1 MDADGVTSQW
11 FNPDVPN
18 VARIY
23 DCLLGG
29 KDHYPADLAAAAK
42 IAEAAPEVVQ
52 RVRENREFLGRV
64 VRILATEGIRQFID
78 IGTGLPTQENVHQ
91 VARRV
96 TPAARVAYVD
106 NDPVV
111 VVHAQA
117 LLATDE
123 DTIAIA
129 GDMCE
134 PAAILRQV
142 TEQGFIDLT
151 QPVAILMLAVLHF
164 IPDTAQA
171 AQIVATFREQIAA
184 GSYMVITHATAGD
197 MSEGDLAQAVQTY
210 AASSAGSI
218 TPRSHDQ
225 IEAFFDGLELE
236 VPGVVPVAHWRPL
249 SPEPV
254 LAERATIE
262 FSRLRSGK
270 ATPTVTDGP
279 VFLGGVARNTSSRR

>member
-1 MDADGVTSQW
+1 VDADEVTSQW
-11 FNPDVPN
+11 FDPDVPN

-29 KDHYPADLAAAAK
+29 KDHYPADLAAAIK
-42 IAEAAPEVVQ
+42 IADAAPEVVQ

-96 TPAARVAYVD
+96 TPAVRVAYVD

-111 VVHAQA
+111 VAHAQA
-117 LLATDE
+117 LLAKDE
-123 DTIAIA
+123 NTIAVA
-129 GDMCE
+129 GDMLE
-134 PAAILRQV
+134 PATILRRV

-164 IPDTAQA
+164 IPDCAQA
-171 AQIVATFREQIAA
+171 AQTVAMVREQIAT
-184 GSYMVITHATAGD
+184 GSYLVITHASAGS
-197 MSEGDLAQAVQTY
+197 MSEGNLSQAVQTY
-210 AASSAGSI
+210 ASSSAGSI

-225 IEAFFDGLELE
+225 IEGFFDGLKLE
-236 VPGVVPVAHWRPL
+236 EPGVVPVAQWRPL
-249 SPEPV
+249 SPEPL
-254 LAERATIE
+254 LAGPATDW
-262 FSRLRSGK
+262 FAG
-270 ATPTVTDGP
+270 GP
-279 VFLGGVARNTSSRR
+279 VFLGGVGRNT

>member
-1 MDADGVTSQW
+1 VDANEATSQW

-29 KDHYPADLAAAAK
+29 KDHYPADLAAAAR

-64 VRILATEGIRQFID
+64 VRILAAEGIRQFID

-111 VVHAQA
+111 VAHAQA
-117 LLATDE
+117 LLAKDE
-123 DTIAIA
+123 NTMAIA
-129 GDMCE
+129 GDMLE
-134 PAAILRQV
+134 PQAILRRV

-164 IPDTAQA
+164 IPDCAQA
-171 AQIVATFREQIAA
+171 AQIVATLREQIAV
-184 GSYMVITHATAGD
+184 GSYLVITHASAGD
-197 MSEGDLAQAVQTY
+197 MSEGNLSQAVQTY

-225 IEAFFDGLELE
+225 IEALFDGLKLE
-236 VPGVVPVAHWRPL
+236 EPGVVPVAHWRPL
-249 SPEPV
+249 SAEPG
-254 LAERATIE
+254 LADP
-262 FSRLRSGK
+262 
-270 ATPTVTDGP
+270 ATPPVTDGP
-279 VFLGGVARNTSSRR
+279 AFLGGVARNT

>member
-1 MDADGVTSQW
+1 MDSDEATSQS
-11 FNPDVPN
+11 FNPNVPN

-29 KDHYPADLAAAAK
+29 KDNFAADRAAAAK

-64 VRILATEGIRQFID
+64 VRLLAAAGIRQFID

-91 VARRV
+91 VARRI

-117 LLATDE
+117 IVATDE
-123 DTIAIA
+123 GTIAIE
-129 GDMCE
+129 GDLRE
-134 PAAILRQV
+134 PSAILRRV

-164 IPDTAQA
+164 IPDTTQA
-171 AQIVATFREQIAA
+171 AQIVASFRERMAA
-184 GSYMVITHATAGD
+184 GSYLVISHATAGD
-197 MSEGDLAQAVQTY
+197 MSEGNLAQAVQTY
-210 AASSAGSI
+210 STSSAGSI
-218 TPRSHDQ
+218 TPRSHEQ
-225 IEAFFDGLELE
+225 IEALFGGLELE
-236 VPGVVPVAHWRPL
+236 EPGVVPVAHWRPV
-249 SPEPV
+249 SPQPLLVEP
-254 LAERATIE
+254 ATVE
-262 FSRLRSGK
+262 SRQSGPRG
-270 ATPTVTDGP
+270 AAPPVMDGP